1 MPVFIE
7 FKSNPFLS
15 ITVVAKFFPYMLNT
29 DIFHPLL
36 PLLIFN
42 MNNYLIF
49 CFPLFAYLLQILRC
63 QLWRYCSTTGTWSLF
78 YKQNI

>member
-1 MPVFIE
+1 
-7 FKSNPFLS
+7 
-15 ITVVAKFFPYMLNT
+15 
-29 DIFHPLL
+29 
-36 PLLIFN
+36 

-78 YKQNI
+78 YKQNIWAQ